1 MASFVN
7 IKMLIFLL
15 KFRVWIPVGL
25 HIIYTKSLTL
35 YHSVLLILK
44 KSSTKTIKNMFP
56 VVTYYIIIIKHLKI
70 VMKI

>member
-25 HIIYTKSLTL
+25 HIIYAKSLTL